1 MVLLWPRRRC
11 LEGYNL
17 AANLGVR
24 SERLSAFDCGFIRSM
39 QHNKDAKAEI
49 LARKLGTVFDR
60 RQMVRVT
67 FEGHPLCIK

>member
-1 MVLLWPRRRC
+1 
-11 LEGYNL
+11 
-17 AANLGVR
+17 
-24 SERLSAFDCGFIRSM
+24 M